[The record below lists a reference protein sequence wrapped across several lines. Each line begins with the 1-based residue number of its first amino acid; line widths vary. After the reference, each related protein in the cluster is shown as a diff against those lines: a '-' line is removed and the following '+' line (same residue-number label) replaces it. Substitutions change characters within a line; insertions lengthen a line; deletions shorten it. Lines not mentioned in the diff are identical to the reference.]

1 MGATATTRLDKR
13 LEQLRA
19 LADPTRLKILELLKK
34 PGCCSISVDDRKGG
48 MCVCDLTGPL
58 GLTQPTITH
67 HLKVLRRRGWWSAGR
82 SGRGFTAGAT
92 RRRCKRWVQRSP
104 VVKKICSAI

>member
-1 MGATATTRLDKR
+1 VGKR

-67 HLKVLRRRGWWSAGR
+67 HLKVLREAGLVECRKMGPWLYCRRNEEALQEL
-82 SGRGFTAGAT
+82 GAT
-92 RRRCKRWVQRSP
+92 
-104 VVKKICSAI
+104 IASA